1 MATRGSD
8 KTVDMGVDLAG
19 LALANPVM
27 TASGTFGYGVES
39 VDLVD
44 LAELGAVVTKG
55 LSPAAKEGN
64 RAPRIWEAEAGV
76 INSIGLE
83 NPGVDRFCKE
93 YLPVLRGYDTRV
105 VVNFFGQNQHDYIDC
120 AVTAD
125 AADGVDALEM
135 NLSCPNVKAGGL
147 QFGQDP
153 VMAGRLVAACRR
165 VTRKPLWAKLSP
177 VGPVVEVAR
186 ACVGAGADVLC
197 LGNTIPAMA
206 IDPKTRRPRLGAVT
220 GGLSGPAIHP
230 VAVRAVFVVHR
241 AELGVPLVGIG
252 GIRTGLDAAE
262 FLLAGAS
269 AVQVGTQTLVE
280 PTACVRIRDELEA
293 YCFEQGV
300 ASVRQLCGACRL
312 DGDA

>member
-1 MATRGSD
+1 MEIRADS
-8 KTVDMGVDLAG
+8 TVDMGVDLTG

-39 VDLVD
+39 KDLVD

-55 LSPAAKEGN
+55 LSPVPKEGN
-64 RAPRIWEAEAGV
+64 RAPRIWEAQAGV

-83 NPGVDRFCKE
+83 NPGVDYFCEE
-93 YLPVLRGYDTRV
+93 YLPVLRSYDTRV
-105 VVNFFGQNQHDYIDC
+105 VVNFFGQTEQDYVVC
-120 AVTAD
+120 AATLD

-135 NLSCPNVKAGGL
+135 NLSCPNVQAGGL

-153 VMAGRLVAACRR
+153 SMAGRLVAACRR
-165 VTRKPLWAKLSP
+165 ATSKPLWAKLSL

-186 ACVGAGADVLC
+186 ACVDAGADVLC

-206 IDPKTRRPRLGAVT
+206 IDPRTRRPRLGALT

-280 PTACVRIRDELEA
+280 PNACIRIRDELRA
-293 YCFEQGV
+293 YCIEQKV
-300 ASVRQLCGACRL
+300 TSVGQLRGACRL